1 MILLDTNVLSAV
13 MRSKPDRAVV
23 DWLDSLPAD
32 SIWLTAITVFEARF
46 GLALLPGGKRRH
58 DLEARFEALLSVDLN
73 NRVLPFDPPA
83 AAMAAELAARRQR
96 AGKPVDVRDTFIA
109 GIALAHN
116 ADIATRN
123 TRHFADLT
131 VAVIDPWRFGADA

>member
-1 MILLDTNVLSAV
+1 M
-13 MRSKPDRAVV
+13 
-23 DWLDSLPAD
+23 LPRG
-32 SIWLTAITVFEARF
+32 E
-46 GLALLPGGKRRH
+46 RRR

-96 AGKPVDVRDTFIA
+96 AGRTVDMRDTFIA

-123 TRHFADLT
+123 TRHFSDLA
-131 VAVIDPWRFGADA
+131 VAVRSLEAWR